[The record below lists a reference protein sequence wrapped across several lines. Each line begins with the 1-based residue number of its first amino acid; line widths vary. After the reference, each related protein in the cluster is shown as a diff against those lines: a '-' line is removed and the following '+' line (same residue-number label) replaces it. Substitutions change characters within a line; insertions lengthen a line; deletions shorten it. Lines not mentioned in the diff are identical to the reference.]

1 MSTQNAIGIP
11 NRCFH
16 CNSQARPD
24 QTAMTTEE
32 PKVTE
37 QSAAMTGNMTD
48 SEDEDDS
55 VESGEDEP
63 EDPDSEFTKF
73 KGLIWNH

>member
-1 MSTQNAIGIP
+1 MAI
-11 NRCFH
+11 
-16 CNSQARPD
+16 
-24 QTAMTTEE
+24 TTEE

-55 VESGEDEP
+55 MESGEDEP
-63 EDPDSEFTKF
+63 EDPESEFAKF
-73 KGLIWNH
+73 KRLIWNQQSGLLETMTVGRTSHA

>member
-1 MSTQNAIGIP
+1 M
-11 NRCFH
+11 
-16 CNSQARPD
+16 
-24 QTAMTTEE
+24 AMTTEE

-37 QSAAMTGNMTD
+37 QSAAITGNMTD
-48 SEDEDDS
+48 SEDEDES

-73 KGLIWNH
+73 TRLIWNHLSDLLGTMTFTPTSNV